1 MNQIKLKKLKQII
14 KEMESLLIA
23 YSGGVDSTFL
33 LKIAQETLGD
43 KVLAVTAKSKIYP
56 EREYE
61 EAKRITQ
68 SLGVKHLTITTKE
81 LSNPHFSRNFPQR
94 CYYCKKG
101 LFTQLLKIAK
111 KKGIRYI
118 AEGTNYDDLEDFRP
132 GIKALQEAGI
142 RSPLKEA
149 GLGKREI
156 RLLSKKM
163 DLPTWDK
170 PASVCFASRF
180 PYGEKITPRKVRMV
194 KEAEDYLFNL
204 GIKELRVRHHKDIAR
219 IEVSSQDIT
228 LLSQKAWRKK
238 VVERFKEIG
247 YHYVALDLQGY
258 RRGSMNEVLQLRV

>member
-1 MNQIKLKKLKQII
+1 MDQTKIKKLKQII

-68 SLGVKHLTITTKE
+68 KLGVKHLIITTKE
-81 LSNPHFSRNFPQR
+81 LSNPYFSLNSPQR

-101 LFTQLLKIAK
+101 LSAQLLKIAK

-118 AEGTNYDDLEDFRP
+118 AEGTNCDDLEDFRP

-149 GLGKREI
+149 NLGKREI
-156 RLLSKKM
+156 RLLSKKRG
-163 DLPTWDK
+163 LPTWDK

-180 PYGEKITPRKVRMV
+180 PYREKITPRKLQMV
-194 KEAEDYLFNL
+194 KEAEDYLLNL
-204 GIKELRVRHHKDIAR
+204 GIKELRVRHHKDMAR
-219 IEVSSQDIT
+219 IEVSPQDIT
-228 LLSQKAWRKK
+228 FLSQKARRKK
-238 VVERFKEIG
+238 VIKRFKEIG

-258 RRGSMNEVLQLRV
+258 RRGSMNEVLQFRV